1 MTAKRAP
8 THAKNA
14 DLTPQKTAYVAWLL
28 DTDRTPRT
36 QVELAKQL
44 GVDAATLSDWKRDEF
59 VVGLLKRANEFV
71 EPKWA
76 EVLRTLFL
84 IARDPDHI
92 ACVQAARELG
102 KLLNKYPTAKIEHSG
117 KVETIERVEIVPAHW
132 PEYDAGGKIV
142 PIRRAS

>member
-8 THAKNA
+8 AHAKNA
-14 DLTPQKTAYVAWLL
+14 DLTPQKTTYVAWLL

-36 QVELAKQL
+36 QAELAKQL

-76 EVLRTLFL
+76 EVLRTLFV

-92 ACVQAARELG
+92 NCVQAARELG
-102 KLLNKYPTAKIEHSG
+102 KLLNKYPSAKIDVSG
-117 KVETIERVEIVPAHW
+117 QINSETRVEVVPATW
-132 PEYDAGGKIV
+132 PDYSADGKII
-142 PIRRAS
+142 PIRRSA